1 MFFKRAKKSD
11 EAPAADAPEVVAV
24 APVDKPAVTK
34 AHAPLD
40 ADKLRRATAPAKLGF
55 KTTADVAAAVAEP
68 FEARRVWDTLRAT
81 FMNSDPATRGHVL
94 ITVPQGCI
102 VGGAVKANLAGL
114 PNAID
119 ASAVDWI
126 MMRSA
131 ADAPWAPVPV
141 PAGQGPRLAAGMTA
155 VMAGLRGTL
164 PFLLGGEDLKHRR
177 VAIEA
182 GFAAVRDDA
191 FARLN
196 ANAHA
201 QNVAIV
207 TTPMGFAVAPMH
219 EGKVVKPEVLARLPQ
234 AMRDDVRRKVESVE
248 AELQTLLADVPFE
261 AGSQIAEVNEL
272 VSDYVRPAITAG
284 FEGLAKEFSG
294 EAPVM
299 AAFAGI
305 EQDILARAC
314 REGAALV
321 LPDYHGR
328 TVESAGKALVTPS
341 LPLSADAVAAA
352 LLRAGKG
359 AVLLEADNLDS
370 VPDAWAILRS
380 ALQTRTIAVDGATA
394 PVAIAASVVVLASQD
409 RAERLDRDEPGLA
422 SLFVTRT
429 AFAADAARS
438 EDSESALARML
449 AGAVASRGLLPLEAS
464 AVALLVAE
472 SARATG
478 RPDRVSSDLTLPLS
492 IAAEAS
498 RIAALASR
506 TAVNE
511 ADILSALAEQRSSAR
526 VQSLFAPSAA
536 STTGRVLAIGL
547 GAEPVEIWATVRP
560 GNGTAAD
567 IARATGHADAAS
579 PATAMLWGYVAGHYV
594 PAGALSLSA
603 AIVHEPPVAASAAV
617 RASAAELFALLSALA
632 EAPVAASYAV
642 AGWVSPSG
650 ALLPIPNVNEAIE
663 SAFDYA
669 GGRDATQPLNIVI
682 PRGNEAGLMLRA
694 DLVEAAR
701 KGKLQIFTA
710 ADVDEGLSIVT
721 GMKPGSRS
729 DSEGEETFN
738 RRIEERL
745 TSFARS
751 RATALDP
758 AAPPAAARA
767 QAKAAS
773 V

>member
-11 EAPAADAPEVVAV
+11 EAPAAEAAEVVAV
-24 APVDKPAVTK
+24 APVDKPAATK
-34 AHAPLD
+34 THAPLD

-55 KTTADVAAAVAEP
+55 KTTADVAGAGAEP
-68 FEARRVWDTLRAT
+68 FESRRVWDTLRAT

-102 VGGAVKANLAGL
+102 ASGAVKANLAGL
-114 PNAID
+114 SHAID
-119 ASAVDWI
+119 SSAPDWI
-126 MMRSA
+126 VMRTSA
-131 ADAPWAPVPV
+131 EAPWTPVAV
-141 PAGQGPRLAAGMTA
+141 PAGQGQRLAAGISA
-155 VMAGLRGTL
+155 VMTGLRGTL

-177 VAIEA
+177 IAIEA

-294 EAPVM
+294 EAAIM
-299 AAFAGI
+299 SAFAGI
-305 EQDILARAC
+305 EQDILTRAR
-314 REGAALV
+314 RDGAALV
-321 LPDYHGR
+321 LPEYHGR
-328 TVESAGKALVTPS
+328 TIESAGKSLVTIS
-341 LPLSADAVAAA
+341 SPLTADALAAA

-359 AVLLEADNLDS
+359 TVLLEADSLDGVSSAWS
-370 VPDAWAILRS
+370 VLKS
-380 ALQTRTIAVDGATA
+380 ALQSRTVALDGVTD
-394 PVAIAASVVVLASQD
+394 PVAIAASVVLLASKD
-409 RAERLDRDEPGLA
+409 RADRLDRDEPNLSSQLA
-422 SLFVTRT
+422 TRT
-429 AFAADAARS
+429 AFATDAARS

-449 AGAVASRGLLPLEAS
+449 AAVVASRGLLPLEAS

-478 RPDRVSSDLTLPLS
+478 RPDRVSGDLTLPMA
-492 IAAEAS
+492 IASEAS
-498 RIAALASR
+498 RIATLASR
-506 TAVNE
+506 TAINE

-526 VQSLFAPSAA
+526 VQALFAPPAA
-536 STTGRVLAIGL
+536 STAGRVLAIGL

-560 GNGTAAD
+560 GNGTVAD
-567 IARATGHADAAS
+567 IARATGQADAAS
-579 PATAMLWGYVAGHYV
+579 PATAMLWGYVAGRYI
-594 PAGALSLSA
+594 PAGSLSFSA
-603 AIVHEPPVAASAAV
+603 AIVHEPPVAVSAAV

-632 EAPVAASYAV
+632 DAPVATSYAV

-650 ALLPIPNVNEAIE
+650 TLLPIPNVNEAIE

-669 GGRDATQPLNIVI
+669 GGRDAAQPLNIVI

-694 DLVEAAR
+694 DLVDAAR

-710 ADVDEGLSIVT
+710 SDVDEGLAIIT
-721 GMKPGSRS
+721 GMKAGSRA
-729 DSEGEETFN
+729 DAEGESTLN

-745 TSFARS
+745 VSFARS
-751 RATALDP
+751 RTVAPDP
-758 AAPPAAARA
+758 APSAASRST
-767 QAKAAS
+767 AKAAS
-773 V
+773 A